1 MMGEENCNQHQK
13 WALLLIRVVCRTSE
27 NQKLE
32 SRKTTPAPSASEQ
45 HVLHVNMWECSHSKA
60 HAVSIFISHANN
72 ELTKSHT
79 HTHSEGITCHTLC
92 TARNGVSWEKLNVL
106 FWWSLL
112 LSCSPRNC
120 NTHPNVSHLTSVL
133 LPKSCCGKTWDKNNL
148 KFWAFS
154 FHSLPHFLCFQPQS
168 SPNLSAFRC
177 FSDQLRVQAPW
188 GFSPPLVSFFLLFF
202 LCF

>member
-1 MMGEENCNQHQK
+1 MLTLKGARSLH
-13 WALLLIRVVCRTSE
+13 LHI
-27 NQKLE
+27 
-32 SRKTTPAPSASEQ
+32 SRKQWTHKVT
-45 HVLHVNMWECSHSKA
+45 
-60 HAVSIFISHANN
+60 
-72 ELTKSHT
+72 HT
-79 HTHSEGITCHTLC
+79 HTVRASHVTRSAPQEM
-92 TARNGVSWEKLNVL
+92 VFPEKNRMC
-106 FWWSLL
+106 
-112 LSCSPRNC
+112 CSDEASSFPVPLV
-120 NTHPNVSHLTSVL
+120 TVMLPNVSHLTSVL